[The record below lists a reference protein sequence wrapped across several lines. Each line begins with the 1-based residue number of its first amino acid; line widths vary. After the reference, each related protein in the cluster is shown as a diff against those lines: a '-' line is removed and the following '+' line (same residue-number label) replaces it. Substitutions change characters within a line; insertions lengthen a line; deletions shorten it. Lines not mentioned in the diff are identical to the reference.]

1 MSLAGVANEE
11 LAEEIEAVNA
21 IYEPDTITVNT
32 NTSKDDSSTT
42 VVLKIPE
49 QGDVSFLIGFNAD
62 YPATPPK
69 VMGTASTAS
78 RGEGK
83 RWVHLLVETIK
94 KVWQPGLVCLYDLI
108 VEAGEV
114 LEAERINNSANTP
127 HSEPEHEQQHEA
139 DVDEDFEEGI
149 KSLSL
154 NRSEAAQNG
163 SKYTLDKPPDWT
175 FSDVLVEKKSV
186 FVARA
191 AHVTA
196 RETAEAYID
205 HLLDTDKK
213 VAQAT
218 HNITAWRIRQTSTS
232 ADGTVSEKL
241 FQDYDDDG
249 ETAAGGRLSHLMQL
263 MDVWDVVVVVT
274 RWYGGVKLGPDRF
287 RIINEAARQAL
298 INGGWSKTRQE
309 EGGEKGG
316 KKKGKK

>member
-1 MSLAGVANEE
+1 MSSGEITNEE

-21 IYEPDTITVNT
+21 IYEPDTITLNSDAST
-32 NTSKDDSSTT
+32 DNATTT

-49 QGDVSFLIGFNAD
+49 QSDISFLIGFNAD
-62 YPATPPK
+62 YPASPPK
-69 VMGTASTAS
+69 VLGTASTAS

-83 RWVHLLVETIK
+83 RWVQLLVDTIK
-94 KVWQPGLVCLYDLI
+94 KVWQPGFVCLYDLI

-114 LEAERINNSANTP
+114 LEAERANPTTDT
-127 HSEPEHEQQHEA
+127 SDQVEHH
-139 DVDEDFEEGI
+139 DDGLGGDFEEGV

-154 NRSEAAQNG
+154 NRPGASEREN
-163 SKYTLDKPPDWT
+163 SLKLDKPPDWT
-175 FSDVLVEKKSV
+175 FSDVIVEKKSV

-191 AHVTA
+191 AHVTS

-205 HLLDTDKK
+205 HLLETDKK

-218 HNITAWRIRQTSTS
+218 HNITAWRIRQVTTS
-232 ADGTVSEKL
+232 ADGTVNENL

-249 ETAAGGRLSHLMQL
+249 ETAAGGRLLHLMQL

-274 RWYGGVKLGPDRF
+274 RWYGGIKLGPDRF
-287 RIINEAARQAL
+287 RIINEAGRQAL

-309 EGGEKGG
+309 DSGEKGG